1 MVKSSVAF
9 SSVAVH
15 FLNVPDIN
23 ECMVFRGLCAN
34 GRCRN
39 TAEGFE
45 CDCNHGFAV
54 DNLGTNCTGRLWFF
68 LVDNLNAICTG
79 KLRFQLM
86 SLIVIVTEVFF
97 FFWQP
102 LHCHTG
108 KMCFSRDVLPRV
120 LRILTLLMLDSF
132 KMECIC

>member
-1 MVKSSVAF
+1 MVKRSIAF
-9 SSVAVH
+9 SSVSVH

-45 CDCNHGFAV
+45 CDCNRGFAV
-54 DNLGTNCTGRLWFF
+54 DNLGTNCTGRLCFF
-68 LVDNLNAICTG
+68 LVDNLNTICTG

-86 SLIVIVTEVFF
+86 SLVVIVTEVFF
-97 FFWQP
+97 FCWQP
-102 LHCHTG
+102 LHLPY
-108 KMCFSRDVLPRV
+108 RQDVLQ
-120 LRILTLLMLDSF
+120 S
-132 KMECIC
+132 

>member
-1 MVKSSVAF
+1 MVKSSIAF
-9 SSVAVH
+9 SSVSVH

-45 CDCNHGFAV
+45 CDCNRGFAV
-54 DNLGTNCTGRLWFF
+54 DNLNT
-68 LVDNLNAICTG
+68 ICTG

-86 SLIVIVTEVFF
+86 SLVVIVTEVFF
-97 FFWQP
+97 
-102 LHCHTG
+102 
-108 KMCFSRDVLPRV
+108 
-120 LRILTLLMLDSF
+120 LLLATSAPAIQARCASVMMFCLGYYGY
-132 KMECIC
+132 